1 MSEYDPLGLYQKE
14 NAGYDPLGL
23 YSSKEDEEYSSLRSA
38 GVEFI
43 ESAVGVG
50 DELDAVARILSGEA
64 QNYSQAISQARADV
78 DAFKRDNPNA
88 AKALAVSGFVTGFFI
103 PGMGLAK
110 ISQAATKG
118 QRAAR
123 AAGFGSA
130 EGAIYG
136 FLQGE
141 GQEGR
146 LAGATL
152 GAAGG
157 GIIGG
162 AAGRFLT
169 KGADEI
175 EAARRE
181 RQKAQGQATHIG
193 GDDGF
198 VDVGEASDTSLSA
211 VLRSVDTSLQKRKVG
226 KVLSKD
232 DPDYGKVEV
241 NVEPEGQSGHLGNIF
256 LGTRNW
262 FVKNVGERAARLAE
276 DAETM
281 VRHEQREIDK
291 VFDDDFADAA
301 RLFEDNDGFKKLF
314 LEINKR
320 MGKKS
325 AVTWEKIGQLN
336 LSAEQRQA
344 ATALEQQVKFLQ
356 EMDFVKAGQGFDFF
370 PTIATAQAG
379 FLRKVSEKTGKE
391 KKMAVGRTEDYENP
405 VIALKQMAQDISA
418 ARALAA
424 RFDIDLNKIEVPK
437 NTEGTSRVD
446 LVINAIEAAAKDQGA
461 TPAVAKNLA
470 KGLRSQIV
478 AAQQGG
484 ATVGALARRSVSA
497 ALLANPLNALLNVA
511 EGITAPIVQNG
522 FAAYAKT
529 VPGMV
534 VPTITTML
542 EEIATA
548 PVFDKILPKVQIDV
562 RGWLNN
568 RQLGIDRE
576 FMGELSNISKRAINE
591 QADFLQLISRNNRNT
606 RLSEGLTSAIDNF
619 NKFLYKATGVS
630 TVNRMGQEILTN
642 TAIKRGMTLARSGK
656 AKDLQKLR
664 KHDGMRGLSESEFQS
679 TVKALEA
686 GDLSNPWLINFAGAS
701 LNKWQPIS
709 ASSLPRAFH
718 DNPNGRVMYSMLS
731 YMNRQFNNIRNDIYL
746 KGVEAHT
753 HGLNTREGAEAAKD
767 AMRNAAYYVGAFG
780 VFAGLWDDLRN
791 TVDLSK
797 DKYVEDVLTPEGI
810 TSATMN
816 QLASNM
822 TSGIYNMR
830 APQFGG
836 EEVDLTPAPVAAA
849 QKMASGAGGTVG
861 RLLTGEERPMA
872 PLLRASRTYAPGV
885 ANIDRI
891 VRMRTG
897 ERLFEDYLD

>member
-1 MSEYDPLGLYQKE
+1 
-14 NAGYDPLGL
+14 
-23 YSSKEDEEYSSLRSA
+23 
-38 GVEFI
+38 
-43 ESAVGVG
+43 
-50 DELDAVARILSGEA
+50 
-64 QNYSQAISQARADV
+64 
-78 DAFKRDNPNA
+78 
-88 AKALAVSGFVTGFFI
+88 
-103 PGMGLAK
+103 
-110 ISQAATKG
+110 
-118 QRAAR
+118 
-123 AAGFGSA
+123 
-130 EGAIYG
+130 
-136 FLQGE
+136 
-141 GQEGR
+141 
-146 LAGATL
+146 
-152 GAAGG
+152 
-157 GIIGG
+157 
-162 AAGRFLT
+162 
-169 KGADEI
+169 
-175 EAARRE
+175 
-181 RQKAQGQATHIG
+181 
-193 GDDGF
+193 
-198 VDVGEASDTSLSA
+198 
-211 VLRSVDTSLQKRKVG
+211 
-226 KVLSKD
+226 
-232 DPDYGKVEV
+232 
-241 NVEPEGQSGHLGNIF
+241 
-256 LGTRNW
+256 
-262 FVKNVGERAARLAE
+262 
-276 DAETM
+276 
-281 VRHEQREIDK
+281 
-291 VFDDDFADAA
+291 
-301 RLFEDNDGFKKLF
+301 
-314 LEINKR
+314 
-320 MGKKS
+320 
-325 AVTWEKIGQLN
+325 
-336 LSAEQRQA
+336 
-344 ATALEQQVKFLQ
+344 
-356 EMDFVKAGQGFDFF
+356 MDFVKAGQALI
-370 PTIATAQAG
+370 TSIATAQAG
-379 FLRKVSEKTGKE
+379 ILRKVSQKTGKE
-391 KKMAVGRTEDYENP
+391 KKMSVGRTEDYENP

-548 PVFDKILPKVQIDV
+548 PVLDKILPKVQIDV

-709 ASSLPRAFH
+709 ASSLPRAFLTT
-718 DNPNGRVMYSMLS
+718 RT
-731 YMNRQFNNIRNDIYL
+731 
-746 KGVEAHT
+746 E
-753 HGLNTREGAEAAKD
+753 GLCTAC
-767 AMRNAAYYVGAFG
+767 F
-780 VFAGLWDDLRN
+780 
-791 TVDLSK
+791 
-797 DKYVEDVLTPEGI
+797 
-810 TSATMN
+810 
-816 QLASNM
+816 
-822 TSGIYNMR
+822 
-830 APQFGG
+830 
-836 EEVDLTPAPVAAA
+836 
-849 QKMASGAGGTVG
+849 
-861 RLLTGEERPMA
+861 
-872 PLLRASRTYAPGV
+872 RT
-885 ANIDRI
+885 
-891 VRMRTG
+891 
-897 ERLFEDYLD
+897 